1 MDTSRMPTMVDLHTI
16 NKHFQK
22 KVLII
27 GNLNIDLI
35 IRNIPDLPAWGQEV
49 LGSDYQI
56 FSSGQSAYT
65 AFALS
70 KLNIKTK
77 IASCVGDDAYGATIL
92 EDLSNSAIDIAAVK
106 KVEAGKTGITVA
118 IVRND
123 GERAFVS
130 DPSSLASFSRS
141 MATDGM
147 GELDSTSL
155 TCVLGSFFLPGFSTD
170 DIQFCFEKSH
180 SAGSRTLL
188 DTGWDS
194 GNWSS
199 STVGR
204 LREVLAHV
212 DYFMP
217 NLDEASA
224 ITGERTPEKA
234 AEKILADG
242 CKTAIIKL
250 GEQGSYLRT
259 SNTEIHRPAYKT
271 SVYDAVGAGDV
282 YNAGF
287 IFGILQEWPFEAGM
301 SFGSALA
308 AEYISRSS
316 DRFPDFD
323 SVIKAMKDN
332 SDFISKDEK

>member
-1 MDTSRMPTMVDLHTI
+1 MPDMVDLHTSVE
-16 NKHFQK
+16 HLQK

-35 IRNIPDLPAWGQEV
+35 IRNVPDIPVWGQEV
-49 LGSDYQI
+49 LGSDYHI

-65 AFALS
+65 AFALT
-70 KLNIKTK
+70 KLNVKTK
-77 IASCVGDDAYGATIL
+77 IVSCVGDDEYGETIL
-92 EDLSNSAIDIAAVK
+92 KDLSKSSIDITSIK
-106 KVEAGKTGITVA
+106 KMINGKTGITVA

-130 DPSSLASFSRS
+130 DPSSLASFNRS
-141 MATDGM
+141 MAEDGM
-147 GELDSTSL
+147 SELDSTSI
-155 TCVLGSFFLPGFSTD
+155 TCVLGSFFLPGFSMD

-180 SAGSRTLL
+180 KAGCQTLL
-188 DTGWDS
+188 DTGWDA

-199 STVGR
+199 STVGK

-217 NLDEASA
+217 NMDEALA
-224 ITGERTPEKA
+224 ITGEKNPEKA

-242 CKTAIIKL
+242 CGTAIIKL

-259 SNTEIHRPAYKT
+259 NKTEVHSPAFKT

-287 IFGILQEWPFEAGM
+287 IFGTLQEWPNEAKM

-308 AEYISRSS
+308 AKYISKSS
-316 DRFPDFD
+316 DRYPDFD
-323 SVIKAMKDN
+323 CVIKAMKN
-332 SDFISKDEK
+332 NAKFNIEG